1 MGTNSSSS
9 KASSRVT
16 HCATHLFLGPMMKKL
31 IKWARCVKLSED
43 EILFKEGDPIER
55 MYFVRAGYMHVTDA
69 DDGNRGLLLGAG
81 ALMDAGRLKGSG
93 KNTEKRQKYITT
105 ARVARNCRSAEIFA
119 ISMRTYNSALKKL
132 WQITKS
138 KDFQVLK
145 ETALF
150 HDLNHS
156 DLLRIYNHSDLRE
169 YSPGSHIL
177 RRVC

>member
-1 MGTNSSSS
+1 MGNTYGKKLNGDEQLELESFLEGNTLCNSS
-9 KASSRVT
+9 V
-16 HCATHLFLGPMMKKL
+16 LGPNGMKKL

-119 ISMRTYNSALKKL
+119 ISMRTYNSALKE
-132 WQITKS
+132 IMA
-138 KDFQVLK
+138 DNQVKGLSSVK
-145 ETALF
+145 R
-150 HDLNHS
+150 D
-156 DLLRIYNHSDLRE
+156 
-169 YSPGSHIL
+169 GSFS
-177 RRVC
+177 RFEPQ